1 MSEPVGGA
9 PDPGDVGELRRRL
22 DAAVSRVCA
31 SWSRADQ
38 EDLVQAAM
46 LKLMAVGRD
55 GEENGPLPSSYLHRV
70 AFSAMVDELRRRG
83 RRPEVPLEPDG
94 RSDVHET
101 RAATPEQV
109 ATAREIGRGLR
120 ACLAAIGGDR
130 RAALTLRLLGFSVP
144 GAARRLGWPAKRVE
158 NLVYRGLS
166 DLRACLER
174 KGLKP

>member
-1 MSEPVGGA
+1 MSEPGRGA
-9 PDPGDVGELRRRL
+9 LDSGDVGELRRRL
-22 DAAVSRVCA
+22 DAAVSRVCS

-46 LKLMAVGRD
+46 LKLMAVC
-55 GEENGPLPSSYLHRV
+55 EENDPLPSSYLHRV

-94 RSDVHET
+94 RSDVQET

-109 ATAREIGRGLR
+109 ATAREIGRGVR

-158 NLVYRGLS
+158 NLVYRGLA
-166 DLRACLER
+166 DLRTCLER

>member
-1 MSEPVGGA
+1 MSDGVRGA
-9 PDPGDVGELRRRL
+9 EADDYDELRRRL
-22 DAAVSRVCA
+22 VTAVSRVCPTWP
-31 SWSRADQ
+31 SADR

-46 LKLMAVGRD
+46 VKLMAIGR
-55 GEENGPLPSSYLHRV
+55 GAEENGPLPASYLYRV

-83 RRPEVPLEPDG
+83 RRPEVPLESDG
-94 RSDVHET
+94 SSDVHEA
-101 RAATPEQV
+101 RAANPEQI
-109 ATAREIGRGLR
+109 ARAREIGRGLR
-120 ACLAAIGGDR
+120 ACLAAIGRDR

-144 GAARRLGWPAKRVE
+144 GVARRLGWPAKRVE